1 MPWLQLALASEVQVE
16 NACKGMEEV
25 FRVRYEE
32 NGRAAPVLFVNAN
45 VITMD
50 AQRPRASSFVALKDR
65 IVAVGDG
72 QMPEWGAT
80 RRVDLD
86 GMTIVPGFNDAHNHM
101 LNFGLTLCHLD
112 VGHPAA
118 RSIQDVVRLVRERAS
133 GTPPGEWILARNYD
147 ENKLVEKRPPTRQE
161 LDCVAPRHPVLIA
174 QNSGHMCVLN
184 SLGLQASG
192 ITDETPDP
200 EGGRIVRDDQ
210 GHLTGLLQERAQ
222 RLVEARSAQPRLAEV
237 KRALARAGSHY
248 LSEGITSTQEAGV
261 GAISPHQIR
270 AFMEARREGLLNMRV
285 YMMIS
290 AESFKHFPGRT
301 PDRAHFGL
309 DLGLATGFGDEHL
322 KIGPMKIFADGSL
335 IGRTCAMDEPY
346 ENEPDNTGFFAE
358 DPEQLRL
365 KILDA
370 HRSGWQVAVHAI
382 GDRAISTVLDAYE
395 EALTSSPRPGSRH
408 RIEHC
413 GVLNASLI
421 ERIRRLGVV
430 PVPQQP
436 FISQLGDGFRR
447 VLGEQRMKLC
457 YPMKSFIR
465 AGIPVPG
472 SSDRPVVMGAPLLGI
487 HDAVNQLTASG
498 QPYVPE
504 EAVGPEEALR
514 FYTVGS
520 AYASFEEDLKG
531 SLAPGKLADFVVLD
545 RDVTKVDK
553 REIKETRVLCTVV
566 GGKAMYTAP
575 GYEALP
581 L

>member
-1 MPWLQLALASEVQVE
+1 
-16 NACKGMEEV
+16 MECWAPNRHTGPV
-25 FRVRYEE
+25 FY
-32 NGRAAPVLFVNAN
+32 FNAN

-50 AQRPRASSFVALKDR
+50 AQRPRARSFVVLQDR

-72 QMPEWGAT
+72 ETREWGDA
-80 RRVDLD
+80 RRVDL
-86 GMTIVPGFNDAHNHM
+86 GGLTVVPGFNDAHNHM
-101 LNFGLTLCHLD
+101 LNFGLTLGHLD
-112 VGHPAA
+112 VGYPAVQ
-118 RSIQDVVRLVRERAS
+118 SIQDVVRLVRERAS
-133 GTPPGEWILARNYD
+133 GTPTGEWILARNYD
-147 ENKLVEKRPPTRQE
+147 ENKLLEKRPPTRQD
-161 LDCVAPRHPVLIA
+161 LDYAAPRHPVLIA

-184 SLGLQASG
+184 TLGLQASG

-200 EGGRIVRDDQ
+200 EGGRIVHDDE

-222 RLVEARSAQPRLAEV
+222 RLVEVRSARPRLAEM
-237 KRALARAGSHY
+237 KRALERAGSHY

-270 AFMEARREGLLNMRV
+270 AFMEARREGLLNVRV

-290 AESFKHFPGRT
+290 TEAFRHIPGQM
-301 PDRAHFGL
+301 PDPAHFGL
-309 DLGLATGFGDEHL
+309 DLGLATGFGDDWL
-322 KIGPMKIFADGSL
+322 KIGPMKLFADGSL
-335 IGRTCAMDEPY
+335 IGRTCAMYEPY
-346 ENEPDNTGFFAE
+346 ANEPDNTGFFAE
-358 DPEQLRL
+358 DPGHLQQ

-395 EALTSSPRPGSRH
+395 EALTSAPRYGSRH

-413 GVLNASLI
+413 GVLNAGLI

-447 VLGEQRMKLC
+447 VLGEERTRLC
-457 YPMKSFIR
+457 YPMKSLVR

-472 SSDRPVVMGAPLLGI
+472 SSDRPVVMGAPILGI

-504 EAVGPEEALR
+504 EAVSPEEALR

-520 AYASFEEDLKG
+520 AYASFEEHLKG
-531 SLAPGKLADFVVLD
+531 SLTPGRLADFVVLD
-545 RDVTKVDK
+545 RDPTRVDK
-553 REIKETRVLCTVV
+553 SEIKDTRVLCTVV
-566 GGKAMYTAP
+566 GGKARYAAA
-575 GYEALP
+575 GHEAL
-581 L
+581 LL